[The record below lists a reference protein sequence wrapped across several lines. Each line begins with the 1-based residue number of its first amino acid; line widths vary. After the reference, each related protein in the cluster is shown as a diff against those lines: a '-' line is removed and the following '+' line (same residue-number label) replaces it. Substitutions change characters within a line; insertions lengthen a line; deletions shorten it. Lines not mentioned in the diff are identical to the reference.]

1 MLFLVLA
8 RALQGIGGGMLVGT
22 AFACIPDLFPDPR
35 VRLRWQVMMS
45 SAFGIA
51 NAIGPSLGGFL
62 TQYYGWRSVFYVNL
76 PVGLLSLFFAEPF

>member
-1 MLFLVLA
+1 
-8 RALQGIGGGMLVGT
+8 
-22 AFACIPDLFPDPR
+22 
-35 VRLRWQVMMS
+35 MS

-76 PVGLLSLFFAEPF
+76 PVGLLSLFFVWRFLPHLRHVDA